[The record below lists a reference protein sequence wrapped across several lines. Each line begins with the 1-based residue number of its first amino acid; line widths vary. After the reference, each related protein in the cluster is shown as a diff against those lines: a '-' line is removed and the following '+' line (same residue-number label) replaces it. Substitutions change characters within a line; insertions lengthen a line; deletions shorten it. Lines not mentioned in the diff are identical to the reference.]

1 MSSGLVASDPL
12 NKQLTEQQL
21 NESSYWT
28 FTGDAPSEKA
38 PYNFYE
44 DSNGLHIGVQSPGS
58 YIYAGFFAKSPNTNF
73 LLVHVKVSAPVSTI
87 PRGVFESGVY
97 VQTANGSINYV
108 TCTSS
113 TTSSGTIWELVWAT
127 GNTQGATRY
136 STLWSSGTG
145 LSLTEDCTIITNG
158 NNFLQL
164 YLGRSLVYSNSS
176 LRLQMP
182 TPFQVYLEPETSYNG
197 QLLYGTFLNYYITT
211 GNFVTVNSLPSS
223 VSKVELVNQS
233 NSQILASTGKSGSS
247 AKINIGKFIFPVNAT
262 IKSS

>member
-1 MSSGLVASDPL
+1 MSFTSRFDGKVVIFIHLPNIEYIRLIYKLNPERKSIALFLLATLTLILAFSPTVLGLLILPSTAASSSTGTIAKVSSGLVASDPL

-28 FTGDAPSEKA
+28 FTGDAPSEKS

-97 VQTANGSINYV
+97 VQTVNGSINYV

-113 TTSSGTIWELVWAT
+113 TTSSGTIWGAGLGNREHPGCNALLDPLVFWNWAIP
-127 GNTQGATRY
+127 NR
-136 STLWSSGTG
+136 
-145 LSLTEDCTIITNG
+145 
-158 NNFLQL
+158 
-164 YLGRSLVYSNSS
+164 
-176 LRLQMP
+176 RLHDYHQW
-182 TPFQVYLEPETSYNG
+182 E
-197 QLLYGTFLNYYITT
+197 
-211 GNFVTVNSLPSS
+211 
-223 VSKVELVNQS
+223 
-233 NSQILASTGKSGSS
+233 
-247 AKINIGKFIFPVNAT
+247 
-262 IKSS
+262 